1 MNKEIDKMTKIAAH
15 RLKEVRI
22 VGGFLD
28 GVTYNFSDKLNC
40 IIGARGTGKTSIL
53 ELIRFALNIMPPDIT
68 ARKRIENLVES
79 NLNGGHVEVEIETRD
94 GLGYIISRSVGGDP
108 IIQDLNRN
116 VTGRALSPSI
126 FRLDMFSQNE
136 IENIADRSMFQLALL
151 DTFDQERLSALD
163 SKIEQTR
170 NALRANA
177 SAITPLRQKYAELQS
192 QVGALP
198 NLTEKLKSYE
208 ITNTREADLLNR
220 SLTQKTIRDREQ
232 RLTSELADAY
242 TRTKNRLESM
252 LDVLQNST
260 SICKAGDVT
269 EGDNYPSIEA
279 IYAEIDAC
287 NAEANESVSRAVDI
301 ILKSKERLDG
311 LIEKLKLTQ
320 QQQEVVHQGLLER
333 NRAEQAKSAE
343 RMKLE
348 KQRNDLLAS
357 QRQLEEMKEE
367 GIRLKQERNNLLAS
381 LSEMQNQR
389 FAIRSE
395 IVARL
400 NDALKPLIRVSI
412 VQFNGQ
418 DDYIAM
424 LAEGLKNAG
433 VQSRTVAKKL
443 VQTYFPRELVKIIR
457 KNGREE
463 LMKQGGLNE
472 NQASVVV
479 DKLKDPAF
487 LAELEIV
494 PQYDL
499 PKIELNDNEIYK
511 TTETLST
518 GQKCNT
524 ILPILLLESDRPLMI
539 DQPEDNLDN
548 GFVHGTIVE
557 TILRVKQTRQLIF
570 VTHNP
575 NIPVLADAER
585 ILVLSSDGQHGTV
598 KNTGNVDECK
608 SDIVTLLEGGED
620 AFKKRKNRY
629 AY

>member
-1 MNKEIDKMTKIAAH
+1 
-15 RLKEVRI
+15 
-22 VGGFLD
+22 
-28 GVTYNFSDKLNC
+28 
-40 IIGARGTGKTSIL
+40 
-53 ELIRFALNIMPPDIT
+53 
-68 ARKRIENLVES
+68 
-79 NLNGGHVEVEIETRD
+79 
-94 GLGYIISRSVGGDP
+94 
-108 IIQDLNRN
+108 
-116 VTGRALSPSI
+116 
-126 FRLDMFSQNE
+126 
-136 IENIADRSMFQLALL
+136 
-151 DTFDQERLSALD
+151 
-163 SKIEQTR
+163 
-170 NALRANA
+170 
-177 SAITPLRQKYAELQS
+177 
-192 QVGALP
+192 
-198 NLTEKLKSYE
+198 
-208 ITNTREADLLNR
+208 
-220 SLTQKTIRDREQ
+220 
-232 RLTSELADAY
+232 
-242 TRTKNRLESM
+242 
-252 LDVLQNST
+252 
-260 SICKAGDVT
+260 
-269 EGDNYPSIEA
+269 
-279 IYAEIDAC
+279 
-287 NAEANESVSRAVDI
+287 
-301 ILKSKERLDG
+301 
-311 LIEKLKLTQ
+311 
-320 QQQEVVHQGLLER
+320 
-333 NRAEQAKSAE
+333 
-343 RMKLE
+343 
-348 KQRNDLLAS
+348 
-357 QRQLEEMKEE
+357 MKEE

-557 TILRVKQTRQLIF
+557 TILRVKQTRQLVF

-620 AFKKRKNRY
+620 AFKKRKNNN
-629 AY
+629 

>member
-1 MNKEIDKMTKIAAH
+1 M
-15 RLKEVRI
+15 
-22 VGGFLD
+22 
-28 GVTYNFSDKLNC
+28 
-40 IIGARGTGKTSIL
+40 
-53 ELIRFALNIMPPDIT
+53 
-68 ARKRIENLVES
+68 
-79 NLNGGHVEVEIETRD
+79 
-94 GLGYIISRSVGGDP
+94 
-108 IIQDLNRN
+108 
-116 VTGRALSPSI
+116 
-126 FRLDMFSQNE
+126 
-136 IENIADRSMFQLALL
+136 
-151 DTFDQERLSALD
+151 
-163 SKIEQTR
+163 
-170 NALRANA
+170 
-177 SAITPLRQKYAELQS
+177 
-192 QVGALP
+192 
-198 NLTEKLKSYE
+198 
-208 ITNTREADLLNR
+208 LNR

-232 RLTSELADAY
+232 RLTGELADAY

-252 LDVLQNST
+252 LDVLQNSA

-269 EGDNYPSIEA
+269 EGDNYPAIEA

-557 TILRVKQTRQLIF
+557 TILRVKQTRQLVF